1 MYRKCITNTN
11 HTLPSKNRGHVHVFG
26 GVFFLFFTSL
36 NDYTMYLFSK
46 RVVQGKT
53 SAVFQVRDV
62 TITLFYSRNS
72 RQRSLPGQSVTYN
85 IDVLSTA
92 SKYT

>member
-1 MYRKCITNTN
+1 MY
-11 HTLPSKNRGHVHVFG
+11 LVD
-26 GVFFLFFTSL
+26 FFSVFFTSL
-36 NDYTMYLFSK
+36 NDDTMHLFSK

-53 SAVFQVRDV
+53 SAVFQDQDV

-72 RQRSLPGQSVTYN
+72 RQKSLPGQSVTSN
-85 IDVLSTA
+85 IDVISTT